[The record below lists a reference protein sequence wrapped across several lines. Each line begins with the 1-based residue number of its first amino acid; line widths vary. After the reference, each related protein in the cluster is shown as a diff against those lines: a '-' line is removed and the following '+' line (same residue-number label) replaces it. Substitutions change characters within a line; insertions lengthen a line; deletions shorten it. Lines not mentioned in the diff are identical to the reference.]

1 MQKIFKIAL
10 VNLGVVLLLLFV
22 IEGAA
27 SYVLTGVDVARS
39 SAIPERRHTEYDDE
53 LGWVNLPDI
62 YIADMYGPG
71 VYLQTNRQRFRN
83 ARDFARE
90 VPDGYT
96 RVICSGDSFTL
107 GFGVDNDNT
116 WCSLL
121 GSGAESLESVNMG
134 QGGYGIDQAYLWYM
148 RDGAG
153 LDHQLHLFAFITEDF
168 WRMGRDSFQGYG
180 KPLVVVQDGD
190 LHTRNQP
197 VPRTSYA
204 VPWITRSL
212 PILSE
217 LSTVQLADGI
227 LHRLFGSDEEGTS
240 VQSIQ
245 AVASTIFEK
254 LQRTNHAKGSR
265 LVLVYLPAPED
276 YMGAADTED
285 WRSFAARE
293 AEKRSIPYVDVVAE
307 MRKIPPEELKLMF
320 GPHAHYSEAGNAFV
334 ADVLR
339 RELAELTGLG
349 LPDIP

>member
-1 MQKIFKIAL
+1 MQTILKITLI
-10 VNLGVVLLLLFV
+10 NLAVILLLLFV
-22 IEGAA
+22 VEGAA
-27 SYVLTGVDVARS
+27 SYVLTGVEVARS
-39 SAIPERRHTEYDDE
+39 SAIPERRHTEYDED
-53 LGWVNLPDI
+53 LGWVNLPDVHI
-62 YIADMYGPG
+62 VDMYGPG

-90 VPDGYT
+90 VPDGDT

-116 WCSLL
+116 WCALL
-121 GSGAESLESVNMG
+121 GSGAEQLETVNMG
-134 QGGYGIDQAYLWYM
+134 QGGYGIGQAYLWYV

-204 VPWITRSL
+204 VPWITRIL

-217 LSTVQLADGI
+217 LSTVRLADGI
-227 LHRLFGSDEEGTS
+227 LQRLFGREEEGTS
-240 VQSIQ
+240 AQSIQ
-245 AVASTIFEK
+245 AVASTIFEE

-276 YMGAADTED
+276 YMGAADTEQ
-285 WRSFAARE
+285 WRRFAARE
-293 AEKRSIPYVDVVAE
+293 ADRLGIPYVDVVAE
-307 MRKIPPEELKLMF
+307 MRKIPPEEVKQMF

-334 ADVLR
+334 ANVLR
-339 RELAELTGLG
+339 RHVDDLSSIRP
-349 LPDIP
+349 PDIP